1 MSDFIIKSTLKEYG
15 VNFVNDFSIPL
26 KQAADEGAFI
36 ICDSTVFDLYR
47 ERILSAV
54 VSERLLVVE
63 ALETTKTLEKCQEVI
78 ELLVE
83 RKVRRNQKLIAI
95 GGGVIQDVTAF
106 IASILYRG
114 IGWIFFPTTLLAQ
127 GDSCIGSKTSINL
140 GNKKNLLGNFY
151 PPDSIYIDPSFLE
164 TLVVEDIKSG
174 IGEMLH
180 FYYYANSPLISRL
193 IGNYHTVIGQQV
205 LLMEYIR
212 ESLAIKKSVIE
223 VDEFDKG
230 ERNKFNYGHTFGHAL
245 ETITGYGVR
254 HGQAVTVGM
263 DLANYISWQSG
274 LLSKEQFEA
283 MHAQL
288 SVNFPDYNFLSCSM
302 QDYFEAL
309 SKDKKNIGNNLG
321 CILSEGPGRLVRQQI
336 PFDDKLKGTILSYFA
351 EKFFTSHHLQT

>member
-1 MSDFIIKSTLKEYG
+1 MSDMIIKSSQKEYG
-15 VNFVNDFSIPL
+15 VNLVSDFTIPL
-26 KQAADEGAFI
+26 RQAVDEGAFV
-36 ICDSTVFDLYR
+36 ICDSTVFNLYR
-47 ERILSAV
+47 EQILSAV
-54 VSERLLVVE
+54 AQDSCLVIE
-63 ALETTKTLEKCQEVI
+63 ASETTKTIDKCKDII

-83 RKVRRNQKLIAI
+83 RKVRRNQKLIAL

-114 IGWIFFPTTLLAQ
+114 VGWLFFPTTLLAQ

-140 GNKKNLLGNFY
+140 GDKKNLLGNFY
-151 PPDSIYIDPSFLE
+151 PPDSIYIDPAFLE
-164 TLVVEDIKSG
+164 TLAVEDIKSG

-180 FYYYANSPLISRL
+180 FYYYADSPFIPKLIE
-193 IGNYHTVIGQQV
+193 NYHAV
-205 LLMEYIR
+205 LNQRKQLREYMQ

-230 ERNKFNYGHTFGHAL
+230 ERNKFNYGHTFGHAI

-263 DLANYISWQSG
+263 DLANYLSWRFG
-274 LLSKEQFEA
+274 LLSQEQFEA
-283 MHAQL
+283 MHEQL
-288 SVNFPDYNFLSCSM
+288 SINFPDYDFLSCSM
-302 QDYFEAL
+302 NDYFEAL

-336 PFDDKLKGTILSYFA
+336 PFDERLFETIRSYFA
-351 EKFFTSHHLQT
+351 KKLFILNHV